1 MQKLFFFF
9 LILFT
14 CITSIVAQQDTTA
27 VVYDTSSVQIKE
39 ITDEDLKSYKEDS
52 SFDYEIEEKKEKNT
66 WFKDI
71 KAWLSSILYTFF
83 KWLFGAEKAVGA
95 LSFFLRIIPY
105 LLLILLIF
113 ILIKF
118 FINTNIRRLNNSKKN
133 QNIVSLSEE
142 EQIIKNE
149 NIEDLITNAVKE
161 KNYRLAIRYYYLLI
175 LKLMSEK
182 KIISWELQ
190 KTNNDYIHE
199 INKTELRKKFTHI
212 TRMYNYIWY
221 GDFPVNESKYKIVA
235 LDFTNLQKTIIK
247 NG

>member
-9 LILFT
+9 FT
-14 CITSIVAQQDTTA
+14 LLVYTNSLVAQQDTTV
-27 VVYDTSSVQIKE
+27 VVYDISSVQIKE
-39 ITDEDLKSYKEDS
+39 ITDKDLKRYKQDS
-52 SFDYEIEEKKEKNT
+52 SFNYEIEKKEKNT
-66 WFKDI
+66 WVKDI
-71 KAWLSSILYTFF
+71 KAWFNNILHKFF

-105 LLLILLIF
+105 LLLVVLIF

-118 FINTNIRRLNNSKKN
+118 FINTNIKRLNSSKKN

-149 NIEDLITNAVKE
+149 NIEELITNAVAK

-182 KIISWELQ
+182 KIINWELQ
-190 KTNNDYIHE
+190 KTNNDYINE
-199 INKTELRKKFTHI
+199 INKIELRKKFTHI
-212 TRMYNYIWY
+212 TRLYNYIWY
-221 GDFPVNESKYKIVA
+221 GDFPINELKYKIVA